1 MIKSMFPG
9 QKANPAK
16 RFRQCFALK
25 GHCHGARSD
34 CSWTAAWSQGD
45 PCGEGSRGGGHCP
58 VSLAAVSLHLS
69 CFTLSP
75 LFWRG
80 AVYQEFIKSGSCL
93 QGAGTFSG
101 SYLPAIAGEHIL
113 HIHRQGKARG
123 GQSWLRAL
131 GLGSA
136 GTLQF
141 HGNCFCGGLLITDL
155 LTLSAVRML
164 EMCSWWNR

>member
-16 RFRQCFALK
+16 RFRQCSALK

-34 CSWTAAWSQGD
+34 CSWTAAWSQAD

-58 VSLAAVSLHLS
+58 VSLAAVSRHLS

-80 AVYQEFIKSGSCL
+80 ALYQEFIKSGSCL

-113 HIHRQGKARG
+113 HIHRQGKKGTWRAVLAASTGPGLCRDSAI
-123 GQSWLRAL
+123 SWELLLRW
-131 GLGSA
+131 SPD
-136 GTLQF
+136 
-141 HGNCFCGGLLITDL
+141 N
-155 LTLSAVRML
+155 TLSAVRML
-164 EMCSWWNR
+164 EMCSWWKR

>member
-1 MIKSMFPG
+1 MGWWALLCKPGCCFSAFELFYSFPTV
-9 QKANPAK
+9 
-16 RFRQCFALK
+16 LK
-25 GHCHGARSD
+25 G
-34 CSWTAAWSQGD
+34 
-45 PCGEGSRGGGHCP
+45 P
-58 VSLAAVSLHLS
+58 
-69 CFTLSP
+69 
-75 LFWRG
+75 
-80 AVYQEFIKSGSCL
+80 VYQEFIKSGSCL
-93 QGAGTFSG
+93 QGASTFSG

-164 EMCSWWNR
+164 EMCW